1 MNEFKL
7 YERIT
12 NGDLRP
18 HLERFD
24 SQEGLNELKD
34 NFYTKEILIG
44 SDFFNTIDQAFDKD
58 FHGFN
63 DGDRFELEIDD
74 ETEPKRISIR
84 KIPNPNEDELINLDI
99 PPPPDEK
106 SDIFLRIIEDEYNR
120 ITASFKMKIEKSTN
134 IDELKLYTLKNIQFA
149 KNTAREAYLLG
160 KKLKKEK
167 EDIFD
172 NPNTYIVYVLK
183 KHLIYSLL
191 KIQELCSPIIDL
203 KVQKENELEDELFEY
218 EHSLMMS
225 RIRVMSEDFN
235 KMHISRLYKQIGENS
250 AKREQIAFFTNKL
263 KNQTEKIKIDSRS
276 KYGVTRHDIELE
288 KLYENELGNILSDY
302 YLEKLEIETNEI
314 GIIEKYEKLIKTLT
328 EFNIKSESI
337 ETKALRRTEFFN
349 KIQLEINLLKEIIN
363 ISGLLPLTQNILK
376 DLISLLL
383 VLQSRK
389 HLKLEEDEWN
399 DYLSDLLRVKQY
411 YVADQ
416 SRSGRSGSN
425 VTRKYRSGELDI
437 SIRDSENNGIIKT
450 IIETFKLDSCGPK
463 NKIVKEHIIKLL
475 ERYDTAGN
483 EENYII
489 IFSTTDSFNS
499 LWSKYIDYIEKI
511 VFEGNSKFQEIE
523 YKEISKSDLK
533 IGYNQIIRNE
543 KDMRLYHLFVNMNI
557 N

>member
-7 YERIT
+7 YERIA

-24 SQEGLNELKD
+24 SQEGLNELRD

-44 SDFFNTIDQAFDKD
+44 SDLFNTIDQAFDKD
-58 FHGFN
+58 FHGFK

-74 ETEPKRISIR
+74 EVEPKRISIR

-106 SDIFLRIIEDEYNR
+106 SDIFLRIIEDEHNR
-120 ITASFKMKIEKSTN
+120 IAASFKMKIENSTN

-172 NPNTYIVYVLK
+172 NPNTYVVYVLK

-225 RIRVMSEDFN
+225 RIRIMSDDLN

-250 AKREQIAFFTNKL
+250 DKREQIAFFTNKL
-263 KNQTEKIKIDSRS
+263 KNQTEKIKIASKS
-276 KYGVTRHDIELE
+276 KYGVTHHDIESE
-288 KLYENELGNILSDY
+288 QLYENELGNILSDY
-302 YLEKLEIETNEI
+302 YLEKLKIETNEI
-314 GIIEKYEKLIKTLT
+314 GIIEKYEKLIKTIT

-337 ETKALRRTEFFN
+337 ETKALRKTKFFN
-349 KIQLEINLLKEIIN
+349 KIQLEIDLLKEIIN

-376 DLISLLL
+376 DLISLLI

-425 VTRKYRSGELDI
+425 ITRKYRSGELDI

-450 IIETFKLDSCGPK
+450 IIETFKLDSCGSK

-489 IFSTTDSFNS
+489 IFSTSDSFNS
-499 LWSKYIDYIEKI
+499 LWTKYIDYIEKI

-523 YKEISKSDLK
+523 YKEISKSDFK
-533 IGYNQIIRNE
+533 IGYNQIIRNG
-543 KDMRLYHLFVNMNI
+543 KGLRLYHIYVNMNT